1 MLSKPVEKLG
11 FFIMFITSSF
21 NGKSWKGSKYL
32 HPAHYPNPY
41 ICFVPKLIYTATAYK
56 EALRIKTVVM
66 ILILLSILY
75 YCPFSFLMVAYNL
88 LVC

>member
-1 MLSKPVEKLG
+1 MLSKSVEKLG
-11 FFIMFITSSF
+11 FFIMFTTSSF
-21 NGKSWKGSKYL
+21 NGNSWKGFQQL
-32 HPAHYPNPY
+32 HPAHCPNPY

-56 EALRIKTVVM
+56 EALRIKLVIM

-75 YCPFSFLMVAYNL
+75 YCPFPCLMVAYNL